1 MSPATEY
8 EVIVSSRRK
17 LKLLSLAVGLLAI
30 GLIGWTF
37 TRQPG
42 VAIGNDWWMEFVA
55 ASVDRMEYKSES
67 AGLSRMKAAM
77 PMSLRLPLKMQL
89 PVSMI
94 VGDDGVLFLAFV
106 LYSPAHLK
114 PTPESLPRPRLEILD
129 ELGNFTQTG
138 VEGYSQSGNARK
150 HGLLYRFSKFP
161 RRQPTLH
168 FRLTSEDGQ
177 QVFMEKTIPNPG
189 YESTFPK

>member
-1 MSPATEY
+1 MN
-8 EVIVSSRRK
+8 SRRK
-17 LKLLSLAVGLLAI
+17 LKLLILAVGLSAI
-30 GLIGWTF
+30 GLIWWTF
-37 TRQPG
+37 IRQPG

-77 PMSLRLPLKMQL
+77 PMSLRLQLKMQP
-89 PVSMI
+89 PVSII
-94 VGDDGVLFLAFV
+94 VGDNGALFLAFV

-114 PTPESLPRPRLEILD
+114 PTPESLPKPRLEILD
-129 ELGNFTQTG
+129 ELGNFTQQIG
-138 VEGYSQSGNARK
+138 VEGYSQSGNART
-150 HGLLYRFSKFP
+150 HGLLYRFSEFP

-189 YESTFPK
+189 YKSTFPK